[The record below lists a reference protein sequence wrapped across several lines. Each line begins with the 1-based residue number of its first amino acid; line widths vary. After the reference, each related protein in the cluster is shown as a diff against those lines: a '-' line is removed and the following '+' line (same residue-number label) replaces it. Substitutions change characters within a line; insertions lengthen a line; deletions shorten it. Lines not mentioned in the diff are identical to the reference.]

1 MDIGLYYILFQIWT
15 NNNNKNHMCVYKNPI
30 PLVKNKLQYN
40 NIHFKQKFIKE
51 L

>member
-15 NNNNKNHMCVYKNPI
+15 NNNNNKNHMGVYKNPI

-40 NIHFKQKFIKE
+40 NIHLK
-51 L
+51 

>member
-1 MDIGLYYILFQIWT
+1 MDIGLYYTIPKSGPTIIIKIT
-15 NNNNKNHMCVYKNPI
+15 CVYKNPI